1 LILLQPLDL
10 SGNKLSRALPNE
22 LGNLKNLKWMLLG
35 GNNMT
40 GEIRYHFG
48 RLTSLFVLNVSHNVL
63 FGTIPTTLTNATNL
77 EILLLIKF
85 YLESIIL

>member
-1 LILLQPLDL
+1 M
-10 SGNKLSRALPNE
+10 PNE
-22 LGNLKNLKWMLLG
+22 LGNLKWMLLG
-35 GNNMT
+35 GNNLT
-40 GEIRYHFG
+40 GEIPYHFG
-48 RLTSLFVLNVSHNVL
+48 RFTSLFVLNVSHNVL